1 MFDLFGE
8 EDLFDHGFID
18 TAKQMKHGV
27 KLMFIRKKAEDHPWE
42 KPLEDDE
49 EVDHDTLKYRNGL
62 PYDIYGNG
70 GGLENTNK
78 LMFWVK
84 SDNEDK
90 GRDEDWEEIQ
100 SEKKQEDQNDSDDA
114 EDEEIEDEDL
124 FQEFLEKNTKEAKSG
139 KITCKFC
146 DKKFSYEG
154 ITKHFIKTHEKEYE
168 ATEFSKEVKWK
179 EAIEINKRLEKKM
192 EDQFMKMTMGG
203 FGFDMDDEEEDF
215 DFDSMFKGK
224 KGKSKGKG
232 KDNFGM
238 EEMLMEMMM
247 GGKPGMAGMPGMG
260 GSKSNS
266 NKRKKNR

>member
-1 MFDLFGE
+1 M
-8 EDLFDHGFID
+8 
-18 TAKQMKHGV
+18 
-27 KLMFIRKKAEDHPWE
+27 
-42 KPLEDDE
+42 
-49 EVDHDTLKYRNGL
+49 
-62 PYDIYGNG
+62 
-70 GGLENTNK
+70 

-232 KDNFGM
+232 KSGSGRVITYVALTAGSIVLLSIYTFLIVNFLILNYLCLLLFPILLYCSHYALHG
-238 EEMLMEMMM
+238 ERGQWNYQAFWL
-247 GGKPGMAGMPGMG
+247 
-260 GSKSNS
+260 
-266 NKRKKNR
+266 